1 MTIFDKLSG
10 FAQRARDNAL
20 TRSILSKDRRLEKN
34 LSESLDPS
42 AIGLLPL
49 ASYGLPATISATAFD
64 PVSGLLAIGL
74 SSPLTLQSQTR
85 IKYIVFKTGYPLLV
99 AVDMKNVIVTYDLR
113 SKRPQH
119 AVNTPSIIT
128 CLEYLV
134 GTHWLLVGFAD
145 GNVDVFDTSTGQ
157 FSSEYGIPDLVQLEK
172 EQAAT
177 GEPGPSQQQ
186 SIVVALQ
193 MHPSDLNT
201 VLIGYETGV
210 YMWNIRDQ
218 TIRRTFGI
226 GREQR
231 VTCLTWSPCG
241 QKFMIGYDDGSMHLW
256 DIRND
261 QRPLFSRRVF
271 QACPSSSPQAEPCEP
286 IYQLAWYLDQAKDKS
301 YLIASG
307 GSDLPDIK
315 GLHVMEFNGS
325 DNEARKQTILPTPV
339 DVAEFVLLSSEPYYL
354 GMRNPL
360 GIAVL
365 GSDGALRSYGLDH
378 GYPLLTPPPA
388 MDFLNPPV
396 ARSFYISQ
404 IPEHSFRMLTSV
416 PPAATHYLPLTGG
429 AAGAGHI
436 YRFPSNDILITI
448 HAGEVIR
455 FWDASFTGL
464 RPLPHLTI
472 DCRDHI
478 LEKEAYITRLEFDPA
493 TAALYL
499 AFSNQTLL
507 KFNFKQDATSDPSIQ
522 QTFVDNCDDT
532 LKEISELLDDM
543 NRDETQFPQKEV
555 PEAPMEDTPQ
565 TSSPAPDA
573 ATDVGKAAEDES
585 GPERIDT
592 EYVAPV
598 KEDPAETAKN
608 KEQAP
613 VKHNHAEEPVLDEQ
627 SSAADEKKQ
636 TEPFPI
642 HVECLYS
649 QKVGYVPTMK
659 VHPNGASVGLM
670 AADERDD
677 L

>member
-1 MTIFDKLSG
+1 
-10 FAQRARDNAL
+10 
-20 TRSILSKDRRLEKN
+20 
-34 LSESLDPS
+34 
-42 AIGLLPL
+42 
-49 ASYGLPATISATAFD
+49 
-64 PVSGLLAIGL
+64 
-74 SSPLTLQSQTR
+74 
-85 IKYIVFKTGYPLLV
+85 
-99 AVDMKNVIVTYDLR
+99 MKNVIVTYDLR

-119 AVNTPSIIT
+119 AVTTPSIIT

-145 GNVDVFDTSTGQ
+145 GNVDIFDTSTGQ

-172 EQAAT
+172 EQTT
-177 GEPGPSQQQ
+177 GEPGPPEKQ
-186 SIVVALQ
+186 SVVVALH

-201 VLIGYETGV
+201 LLIGYESGA

-226 GREQR
+226 GREQHL
-231 VTCLTWSPCG
+231 TCLAWSPCG

-271 QACPSSSPQAEPCEP
+271 QACPSSSPPTEPCEP
-286 IYQLAWYLDQAKDKS
+286 IYQLTWYLDQAKDKS
-301 YLIASG
+301 YLIAAG

-315 GLHVMEFNGS
+315 GLHVMEFNGN

-339 DVAEFVLLSSEPYYL
+339 DVAEFVLLGSEPYFL
-354 GMRNPL
+354 GARNPL
-360 GIAVL
+360 GIAVV

-388 MDFLNPPV
+388 MDFLDPPV
-396 ARSFYISQ
+396 ARFFHISQ
-404 IPEHSFRMLTSV
+404 IPEHTFRMLTSV
-416 PPAATHYLPLTGG
+416 PPSAAHYLPLTGG

-448 HAGEVIR
+448 HEAEVIR

-464 RPLPHLTI
+464 RPLPHLTVQ
-472 DCRDHI
+472 CRDHI
-478 LEKEAYITRLEFDPA
+478 QEKDAYITQLEFDPA
-493 TAALYL
+493 TGALYL

-507 KFNFKQDATSDPSIQ
+507 KFNYKQDASNDRSMQ

-543 NRDETQFPQKEV
+543 NRDEVQPLQEGVHKASV
-555 PEAPMEDTPQ
+555 GDTPQ
-565 TSSPAPDA
+565 SSPPPAVATEIVKTAEGEPDVER
-573 ATDVGKAAEDES
+573 TDTDRMA
-585 GPERIDT
+585 
-592 EYVAPV
+592 
-598 KEDPAETAKN
+598 PAESAETVRS
-608 KEQAP
+608 EGHQSP
-613 VKHNHAEEPVLDEQ
+613 VEHSDAEEDAPENQ
-627 SSAADEKKQ
+627 TTAAADEKPP
-636 TEPFPI
+636 TESLPI

-649 QKVGYVPTMK
+649 QQVGYVPTLK
-659 VHPNGASVGLM
+659 AHLDGASVSIM
-670 AADERDD
+670 AVGERDD